1 MSSRC
6 SCVLLAL
13 PAVLIASGL
22 GDLPYGPAPGR
33 DFVLVTDFIAG
44 FPVDIS
50 SERDGKLDLS
60 TELGLLFR
68 LDEGHHL
75 GPAVSFGCWLDG
87 GWHSRWGVSARY
99 RMELSERLCLDAAPG
114 LILSDSPYP
123 DGFAGFSLGASLVLD
138 SWIGLTARLDA
149 TEAAFP
155 ERTETVLRL
164 GLGIGGEP
172 GLYTSAAASVA
183 GLIAWRVSEME

>member
-1 MSSRC
+1 M
-6 SCVLLAL
+6 CVFLVL
-13 PAVLIASGL
+13 PAALIASGH
-22 GDLPYGPAPGR
+22 GDLPYRPAPGR
-33 DFVLVTDFIAG
+33 DFILVTDFIAG
-44 FPVDIS
+44 FPVDLS
-50 SERDGKLDLS
+50 SERNGKLDLS
-60 TELGLLFR
+60 TELGLLLR

-99 RMELSERLCLDAAPG
+99 RLELSERMCVDVAPG

-123 DGFAGFSLGASLVLD
+123 DGFAGFSLGASLVMD
-138 SWIGLTARLDA
+138 SWIGLHARLDA
-149 TEAAFP
+149 TESLP
-155 ERTETVLRL
+155 EGTDTVLRL

-183 GLIAWRVSEME
+183 GLIAWRVSEMD